1 MIKKYHLR
9 FLGVREG
16 KEVFKA
22 RMSQLGVPDEKVEE
36 LVSRAPVVIKR
47 NLTLREA
54 RQYADAVQEAG
65 GRVIIQEYGY
75 LEESRGVNHPVSIA
89 PFRDFTM
96 CPECGLVQP
105 KKETCVKC
113 GLSLKREGKRPGQ
126 EEGSPP

>member
-65 GRVIIQEYGY
+65 GRVVIQEHGY
-75 LEESRGVNHPVSIA
+75 FEELRGVNHPASIT

-105 KKETCVKC
+105 KKQACVKC
-113 GLSLKREGKRPGQ
+113 GASLKKEGNRP
-126 EEGSPP
+126 EHEKGSA